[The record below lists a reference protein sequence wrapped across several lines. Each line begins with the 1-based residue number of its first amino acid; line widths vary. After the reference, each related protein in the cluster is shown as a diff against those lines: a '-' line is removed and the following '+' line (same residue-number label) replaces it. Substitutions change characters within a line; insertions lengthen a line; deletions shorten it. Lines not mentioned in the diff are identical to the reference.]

1 MNASAL
7 RARRLRALDV
17 EPLRRVSRVAA
28 PSAPAPEVSLQPA
41 SPEAPPA
48 PTMAAQ
54 SEPAPPAVAA
64 PARVDA
70 PAGIRRLALHPDQAE
85 LADPAIRKMYAAL
98 TEAVGKAGLQRVRV
112 CDVADDASAAVMV
125 FGAAPLPE
133 GVPLLRVLRAD
144 PLSVL
149 HADHERKRR
158 LWDQLQALG
167 RGGSG

>member
-7 RARRLRALDV
+7 RVRRLRALDV
-17 EPLRRVSRVAA
+17 EPLRVVSRATGPQAEARPVAVPVPVAA
-28 PSAPAPEVSLQPA
+28 PESA
-41 SPEAPPA
+41 
-48 PTMAAQ
+48 AA
-54 SEPAPPAVAA
+54 AA
-64 PARVDA
+64 
-70 PAGIRRLALHPDQAE
+70 INRLALQPDQAE
-85 LADPAIRKMYAAL
+85 LGDPALRTMYAAL

-149 HADHERKRR
+149 HADHERKRLLWER
-158 LWDQLQALG
+158 LLVLG

>member
-1 MNASAL
+1 MNALVL

-17 EPLRRVSRVAA
+17 EPLRVVSRAAA
-28 PSAPAPEVSLQPA
+28 PAAPATAVAPAPVPPVATTSA
-41 SPEAPPA
+41 SA
-48 PTMAAQ
+48 
-54 SEPAPPAVAA
+54 AA
-64 PARVDA
+64 PV
-70 PAGIRRLALHPDQAE
+70 GIRRLALQPDQAE
-85 LADPAIRKMYAAL
+85 LGDPAIRKMYAAL

-149 HADHERKRR
+149 HTDHERKRLLWER
-158 LWDQLQALG
+158 LLALG